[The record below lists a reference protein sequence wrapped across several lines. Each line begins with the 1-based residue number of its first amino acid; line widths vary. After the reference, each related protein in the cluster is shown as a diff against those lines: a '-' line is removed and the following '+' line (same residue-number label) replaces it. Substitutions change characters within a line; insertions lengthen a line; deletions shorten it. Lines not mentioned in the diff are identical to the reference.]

1 MKILAYPMN
10 KQGGGMEEKNKI
22 ISIKKFTKG
31 KITKGKIQKR
41 EVVVL
46 IIIMMVI
53 TLFISGYSM
62 GKGVSETKVNSNTG
76 IAKPILEVE
85 NNPEITITTT
95 SKKST
100 YDFKVKN
107 YNTNDEIT
115 QIDLLYT
122 VEILTKTDESI
133 SFKLY
138 KNEKEVPLENN
149 KSQEMLLT
157 KNEKKEDNYRLEILY
172 NEQKAKARD
181 VFQDIQIK
189 VHTEQRKV

>member
-1 MKILAYPMN
+1 
-10 KQGGGMEEKNKI
+10 
-22 ISIKKFTKG
+22 
-31 KITKGKIQKR
+31 
-41 EVVVL
+41 
-46 IIIMMVI
+46 MMVI

-62 GKGVSETKVNSNTG
+62 GKGVSETKVNANTE

-85 NNPEITITTT
+85 NNPEITITAT
-95 SKKST
+95 SQKST

-133 SFKLY
+133 TFKLY

-157 KNEKKEDNYRLEILY
+157 KNEKKEDNYKLEILY
-172 NEQKAKARD
+172 DDAKAQSRD
-181 VFQDIQIK
+181 IFQDIQIK
-189 VHTEQRKV
+189 VHSEQRKV

>member
-1 MKILAYPMN
+1 MKILAYPTN
-10 KQGGGMEEKNKI
+10 KKGGGMEEKNKI
-22 ISIKKFTKG
+22 ISIKKF
-31 KITKGKIQKR
+31 TKGKIQKR

-172 NEQKAKARD
+172 NEQKAQARD

>member
-1 MKILAYPMN
+1 
-10 KQGGGMEEKNKI
+10 MEEKNKI

-62 GKGVSETKVNSNTG
+62 GKGVSETKV
-76 IAKPILEVE
+76 
-85 NNPEITITTT
+85 
-95 SKKST
+95 
-100 YDFKVKN
+100 KN

-133 SFKLY
+133 TFKLY

-157 KNEKKEDNYRLEILY
+157 KNEKKEDKYKLEILY
-172 NEQKAKARD
+172 NEEKAQSRD
-181 VFQDIQIK
+181 IFQDIQIK
-189 VHTEQRKV
+189 VHSEQRKV

>member
-1 MKILAYPMN
+1 
-10 KQGGGMEEKNKI
+10 MEEKNKI

-31 KITKGKIQKR
+31 KIIKGKIQKR
-41 EVVVL
+41 ELVVL

-62 GKGVSETKVNSNTG
+62 GKGVSETKVNSNTE

-85 NNPEITITTT
+85 NNPEITITSTN
-95 SKKST
+95 KKST

-149 KSQEMLLT
+149 KTQEMLLS
-157 KNEKKEDNYRLEILY
+157 KNEKKEDNYKLEILY
-172 NEQKAKARD
+172 DEQKAQTRD
-181 VFQDIQIK
+181 IFQDIQIK
-189 VHTEQRKV
+189 VHSEQRKI

>member
-53 TLFISGYSM
+53 TLLISGYSM

-157 KNEKKEDNYRLEILY
+157 KNEKKEDKYKLEILY
-172 NEQKAKARD
+172 NEEKAQSRD
-181 VFQDIQIK
+181 IFQDIQIK
-189 VHTEQRKV
+189 VHSEQRKV

>member
-1 MKILAYPMN
+1 
-10 KQGGGMEEKNKI
+10 MEEKNKI
-22 ISIKKFTKG
+22 ISIEKFTKG
-31 KITKGKIQKR
+31 KIVKGKIRKR
-41 EVVVL
+41 EVVL
-46 IIIMMVI
+46 LLIIMMVI

-62 GKGVSETKVNSNTG
+62 GKGVSETKVNANTK

-85 NNPEITITTT
+85 NNPEITITAT
-95 SKKST
+95 SQKST

-107 YNTNDEIT
+107 YNTKDEIT

-133 SFKLY
+133 TFKLY

>member
-1 MKILAYPMN
+1 MKILAYPAN
-10 KQGGGMEEKNKI
+10 KKGGGMEEKNKI
-22 ISIKKFTKG
+22 ISIKKFT
-31 KITKGKIQKR
+31 TGKIQKR

-46 IIIMMVI
+46 IIIMMVV

-62 GKGVSETKVNSNTG
+62 GKGVSETKVNANTK

-85 NNPEITITTT
+85 NNPEITITATN
-95 SKKST
+95 KKNT

-107 YNTNDEIT
+107 YNANDEIT

-138 KNEKEVPLENN
+138 KNEKEIPLENN
-149 KSQEMLLT
+149 KSQEMLLA
-157 KNEKKEDNYRLEILY
+157 KNEKKEDNYKLEILY
-172 NEQKAKARD
+172 DDAKAQSRD
-181 VFQDIQIK
+181 IFQDIQIK
-189 VHTEQRKV
+189 VHSEQRKV

>member
-1 MKILAYPMN
+1 
-10 KQGGGMEEKNKI
+10 MEEKNKI
-22 ISIKKFTKG
+22 IPIKKFTKD
-31 KITKGKIQKR
+31 KIIKGKIQKR

-46 IIIMMVI
+46 IIIMMVA

-62 GKGVSETKVNSNTG
+62 GKGVSETKVNANTK

-85 NNPEITITTT
+85 NNPEITITAT

-107 YNTNDEIT
+107 YNANDEIT

-138 KNEKEVPLENN
+138 KNEKEIPLENN

-157 KNEKKEDNYRLEILY
+157 KNEKKEDKYKLEILY
-172 NEQKAKARD
+172 NEEKAQSRD
-181 VFQDIQIK
+181 IFQDIQIK
-189 VHTEQRKV
+189 VHSEQRKV